1 MAYGVFCL
9 ADGDADHYYARFAT
23 PVQSSLILGTSKAA
37 QGLQP
42 AIINEVLGRK
52 DIYNYSFTLPHSSFG
67 PSYLNSIKK
76 KVNPKTKNGVFIIT
90 VDPFSVSAKLEN
102 LNDSSNFRENGRF
115 ISIENVT
122 SKPNLSYLLHHYPHQ
137 YIYLLTHK
145 LDYVHNDY
153 LHDDGWAEI
162 NLPMNEDIVKTR
174 TQAKI
179 EEYAK
184 NRNQFD
190 FSKVRFAYLE
200 KTIKFLQQH
209 GKVYLV
215 RLPVLTPLWELEDMT
230 VPDFENK
237 MTYLSEKFQIE
248 YLKMDK
254 SRDSLVYF
262 DGYHLYKTSGKHV
275 SKELGDWIKEM
286 E

>member
-1 MAYGVFCL
+1 MRKFIIQLSVFSILFFSMAYGVFCL

-67 PSYLNSIKK
+67 PAYLNSIKK
-76 KVNPKTKNGVFIIT
+76 KVNPQTKNGVFIIT

-102 LNDSSNFRENGRF
+102 LNDSLNFRENGRF

-145 LDYVHNDY
+145 LDYVHNDH

-162 NLPMNEDIVKTR
+162 NLPMNEDIVETR
-174 TQAKI
+174 TNAKI
-179 EEYAK
+179 EEYTK
-184 NRNQFD
+184 NRYQFG
-190 FSKVRFAYLE
+190 FSEMRFSYLE
-200 KTIKFLQQH
+200 KTIQFLQQH

-215 RLPVLTPLWELEDMT
+215 RLP
-230 VPDFENK
+230 
-237 MTYLSEKFQIE
+237 
-248 YLKMDK
+248 
-254 SRDSLVYF
+254 
-262 DGYHLYKTSGKHV
+262 
-275 SKELGDWIKEM
+275 
-286 E
+286 